1 MKPKT
6 IAVAALGVLGFE
18 IFRNTPT
25 TIAQNTIFNPNIP
38 TNISTKQIALS
49 AGHWI
54 YARDETGAAGE
65 KEMNK
70 LIVEALQPMLEETG
84 WKVIRPD
91 SPAMMKKWNVW
102 EEYIADIPALENQN
116 YQVLEIHGQ
125 PGRWG
130 TGVIGNPNDPFDS
143 KLIKQFGILKAD
155 RGRYGVTRSGQNGT
169 ILEAFASDQLLPTT
183 EQKQQLA
190 QQLARKITDAL
201 NEP

>member
-1 MKPKT
+1 MKPNT

-18 IFRNTPT
+18 IFRNPPT
-25 TIAQNTIFNPNIP
+25 TIAQNTIFNSNIP
-38 TNISTKQIALS
+38 TNISTKKIALS

-54 YARDETGAAGE
+54 YARSETGAAGE

-91 SPAMMKKWNVW
+91 SLTMMKKWNVW
-102 EEYIADIPALENQN
+102 EQYIADIPNLENQN

-155 RGRYGVTRSGQNGT
+155 RGRYGVTRSGRNGT
-169 ILEAFASDQLLPTT
+169 ILEVFASDQLPPTA
-183 EQKQQLA
+183 EGKQKLA
-190 QQLARKITDAL
+190 KQLARTITDAL

>member
-1 MKPKT
+1 MKPNT
-6 IAVAALGVLGFE
+6 IALAALGILGFA
-18 IFRNTPT
+18 ISTNSSPP
-25 TIAQNTIFNPNIP
+25 TIAQSIQINSN
-38 TNISTKQIALS
+38 KKIALS

-54 YARDETGAAGE
+54 YARSETGASGE

-70 LIVEALQPMLEETG
+70 LIVEALQPMLEESG

-91 SPAMMKKWNVW
+91 SSAMMKKWNVW
-102 EEYIADIPALENQN
+102 EQYIADIPTLENQN

-130 TGVIGNPNDPFDS
+130 TGVIGNPNDAFDS

-155 RGRYGVTRSGQNGT
+155 RGRYGVTRPGHNGT
-169 ILEAFASDQLLPTT
+169 ILETFASDKLPPTVQ
-183 EQKQQLA
+183 EKQQFA
-190 QQLARKITDAL
+190 KQFARKIADAL